1 MDGGRD
7 GWRKGEMEEG
17 RERGKGII
25 NVLKGRDS
33 KMWKESSF
41 ALQPTMTNIG
51 IQSKYFKHTL
61 SSVNTSITILV
72 PQ

>member
-25 NVLKGRDS
+25 NYLKGNRGGS
-33 KMWKESSF
+33 RIECRGVLSIPLLLTSF
-41 ALQPTMTNIG
+41 P
-51 IQSKYFKHTL
+51 HT
-61 SSVNTSITILV
+61 TCYTKKK
-72 PQ
+72 